1 VTLRFFFTASI
12 DRRGSANTRHSF
24 LPFCWVVHNR
34 LAGWRSTTRRDETR
48 EREGEN
54 GSWMKFRES
63 TDGSSSRQLSV
74 IRRKSIIQAE
84 LSLSLSSGLAGDG
97 HREKLGDSSISLSLS
112 PNPQC
117 HSIGSDPARCQHY
130 QKAKSIY
137 MRLACGMR
145 QSVDVVRIHQQCPA

>member
-1 VTLRFFFTASI
+1 VAL
-12 DRRGSANTRHSF
+12 DDE
-24 LPFCWVVHNR
+24 
-34 LAGWRSTTRRDETR
+34 TRRER

-112 PNPQC
+112 LP
-117 HSIGSDPARCQHY
+117 
-130 QKAKSIY
+130 
-137 MRLACGMR
+137 
-145 QSVDVVRIHQQCPA
+145 